1 MDKNISGP
9 SGVKCW
15 DSQSAPSSEQ
25 NGRKEA
31 MVRQGRVIT
40 ADCGDESLLP
50 LHLLTP
56 NDSLLNAYPQ
66 VS

>member
-9 SGVKCW
+9 FCLKCW
-15 DSQSAPSSEQ
+15 DSQSTSRTEQ
-25 NGRKEA
+25 NGGKEA
-31 MVRQGRVIT
+31 LVRQGRVIM

-50 LHLLTP
+50 LHLRTP

>member
-9 SGVKCW
+9 SGANFW
-15 DSQSAPSSEQ
+15 DSQSTSGSGQ
-25 NGRKEA
+25 NGRKEVL
-31 MVRQGRVIT
+31 VRQGRVIM
-40 ADCGDESLLP
+40 ADCVGQSLLP

-56 NDSLLNAYPQ
+56 NDSLLNAYRQ

>member
-15 DSQSAPSSEQ
+15 DSQSTSGSEQ
-25 NGRKEA
+25 NGRKDA
-31 MVRQGRVIT
+31 LVRQGRVIM

-56 NDSLLNAYPQ
+56 NDSLLSAYPQ